1 MCPSGTTSSVAGAGL
16 CSCGP
21 CEAGHY
27 CAGGAQ
33 QPSACQCR
41 PGFYSPAT
49 DLSTASQCSLDAP
62 ACSNYPCT
70 AGHSCA
76 GAAAQPVSCD
86 CAVGTFSGGGQ
97 GACDCGPCP
106 LGAHCAGGSMQPASL
121 GAGCAIADEQGT
133 TCLTCFDEGA
143 VPSTTAGGLA
153 ACECTVGYARGDSI
167 VPVDPENN
175 IFTCSLVPC
184 PANSTHIQ
192 SQNLSLSG
200 DNSSGSSDLPTLCR
214 CVSGFFESSP
224 LAFDD
229 QTATWSGSC
238 EKVLSFL

>member
-1 MCPSGTTSSVAGAGL
+1 MLVSAFPGLAFVSNPTAPYIFAFLLKKTPFSLCSLCSLSLACMCPSGTTSSVAGAGL

-133 TCLTCFDEGA
+133 TCLTCFDAGA

-153 ACECTVGYARGDSI
+153 ACECTAGMAS
-167 VPVDPENN
+167 E
-175 IFTCSLVPC
+175 
-184 PANSTHIQ
+184 NSTD
-192 SQNLSLSG
+192 SEALLC
-200 DNSSGSSDLPTLCR
+200 TL
-214 CVSGFFESSP
+214 
-224 LAFDD
+224 A
-229 QTATWSGSC
+229 A
-238 EKVLSFL
+238 